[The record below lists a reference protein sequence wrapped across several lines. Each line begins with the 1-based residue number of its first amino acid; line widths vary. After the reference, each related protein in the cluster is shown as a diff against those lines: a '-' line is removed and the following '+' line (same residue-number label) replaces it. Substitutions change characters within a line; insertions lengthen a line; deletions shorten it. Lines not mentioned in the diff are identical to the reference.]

1 MSPEE
6 VWRSRCA
13 KMGWRCSKCAAT
25 PLLSDA
31 LNFFRTGLC
40 ETCLAERKK
49 LYERYDL
56 TKEEI
61 AFIESTVKPMV
72 AGDE

>member
-1 MSPEE
+1 
-6 VWRSRCA
+6 
-13 KMGWRCSKCAAT
+13 
-25 PLLSDA
+25 LLSDA